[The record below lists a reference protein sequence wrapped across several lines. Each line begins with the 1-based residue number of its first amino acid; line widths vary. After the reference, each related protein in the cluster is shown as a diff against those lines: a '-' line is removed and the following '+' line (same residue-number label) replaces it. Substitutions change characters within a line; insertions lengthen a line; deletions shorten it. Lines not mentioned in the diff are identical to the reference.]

1 MGIYLLKLFLIKLLL
16 ILLWFVIIYID
27 WFIWIVI
34 AEKKVVDLY
43 VVGTSREDE
52 INDYIY
58 EQNYGTDKDYD
69 DYDMGI

>member
-1 MGIYLLKLFLIKLLL
+1 MNRYCR
-16 ILLWFVIIYID
+16 
-27 WFIWIVI
+27 
-34 AEKKVVDLY
+34 KKVVDLY
-43 VVGTSREDE
+43 VIGTSREDE

>member
-1 MGIYLLKLFLIKLLL
+1 MNIPFKVIFNKIIAHIIMICHNLYRLIHMNR
-16 ILLWFVIIYID
+16 YCR
-27 WFIWIVI
+27 
-34 AEKKVVDLY
+34 KKVVDLY

>member
-1 MGIYLLKLFLIKLLL
+1 MICHNLYRLIHMNR
-16 ILLWFVIIYID
+16 YCR
-27 WFIWIVI
+27 
-34 AEKKVVDLY
+34 KKVVDLY

-69 DYDMGI
+69 DYDMGIKKDEQCSSKMTLFPIE

>member
-1 MGIYLLKLFLIKLLL
+1 MNRYCR
-16 ILLWFVIIYID
+16 
-27 WFIWIVI
+27 
-34 AEKKVVDLY
+34 KKVVDLY

-69 DYDMGI
+69 DYDMVFKKTSNARQR